1 MSRFVIVGSGR
12 CGTGWAAELLRQCGV
27 NCGHER
33 VFRWG
38 PLMRGEPIDWADY
51 QADAAWT
58 AVPRLAELGLP
69 AVLLTRHPLDAVR
82 SMLALDW
89 FGEAVPKTGPGS
101 GRRGLARIVYGFR
114 PEIKA
119 EPTQADQCLAMWWHW
134 NVAAL
139 PHAGAIVRL
148 EDAVRDPLLLLHA
161 VGVHPER
168 LPSVPRWNG
177 KDDKKRPTPRP
188 DWSRF
193 RPELAREAR
202 HLAAR
207 LGYEET

>member
-1 MSRFVIVGSGR
+1 VSRFVVVGSGR

-38 PLMRGEPIDWADY
+38 TVLRGEPIDWGDW

-69 AVLLTRHPLDAVR
+69 AVLLTRHPLDVVR
-82 SMLALDW
+82 SMLALGW
-89 FGEAVPKTGPGS
+89 LTAAPTGADLP
-101 GRRGLARIVYGFR
+101 RLAQIVSNFR
-114 PEIKA
+114 PEIDT
-119 EPTQADQCLAMWWHW
+119 EPTQADRCLAMWWHW
-134 NVAAL
+134 NIAAL
-139 PHAGAIVRL
+139 PHVGAVVRL
-148 EDAVRDPLLLLHA
+148 EDAVRDPLLLLQA

-177 KDDKKRPTPRP
+177 KDDKKRPTPHPR
-188 DWSRF
+188 WEQF

-207 LGYEET
+207 FGYEETL